1 MQALKIRMMTDT
13 NKNLFNLDELSD
25 YKVAEN
31 YIDVRGWDV
40 KDANNRII
48 GKVDHL
54 LVNKTAERVVYLDVE
69 VDETLIEDGYNTY
82 QTQVSQGVH
91 EFLNKDGEN
100 HLIIPI
106 GMAIIDEKNK
116 LINTNQINRSTFIQ
130 AKRFR
135 KGDNLDFEYELNSV
149 RHYSGDNA
157 IDSSNSVDGFYD
169 REEFNNTF
177 HQRDLEL
184 NVK

>member
-1 MQALKIRMMTDT
+1 MTDT
-13 NKNLFNLDELSD
+13 NKNLFNLDELSG

-31 YIDVRGWDV
+31 YTDVRGWDV
-40 KDANNRII
+40 KDANDRTI

-54 LVNKTAERVVYLDVE
+54 MVNKIAERVVYLDVE
-69 VDETLIEDGYNTY
+69 VDETLIEEGHNTY
-82 QTQVSQGVH
+82 QTRVSDGVH

-116 LINTNQINRSTFIQ
+116 NVFTNQIDSSNFAK

-135 KGDNLDFEYELNSV
+135 KGDVLDLDYELNTF
-149 RHYSGDNA
+149 RHYRGDAN
-157 IDSSNSVDGFYD
+157 IHSLNMHDGFYN
-169 REEFNNTF
+169 REEFNDNF
-177 HQRDLEL
+177 HRRDLE
-184 NVK
+184 